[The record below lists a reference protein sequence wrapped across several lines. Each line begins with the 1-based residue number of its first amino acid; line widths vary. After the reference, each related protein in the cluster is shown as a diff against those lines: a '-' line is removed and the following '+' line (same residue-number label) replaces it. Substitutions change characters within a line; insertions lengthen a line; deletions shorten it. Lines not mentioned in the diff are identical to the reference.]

1 MTDLEAFLHALI
13 RPGITLA
20 VVAAVI
26 ASATWALG
34 RASKGHSERAL
45 VRQGILLLLYTFGAI
60 ALLVSVPMSDTLRG
74 QLLGIAGIVMSA
86 SLALSS
92 TTFLGN
98 AIAGVMLRSI
108 KSFRLGDFIEV
119 GDHVGRVSGRGL
131 FHVEIQSED
140 RNLTTLP
147 NLFVATNPTKVTPAA
162 GALASAEVSLGYDVP
177 RADVEAALLE
187 AATVVGLADAF
198 VLVIS
203 LGDFSVVYRVS
214 GLLGDSGRLVST
226 RSALRA
232 AMMDV
237 LHRRRVEIVS
247 PAFMNQRQVGDQI
260 FIPAVAVAPPA
271 HAPVRP
277 APEDV
282 IFDKADRAASVG
294 QLEVEI
300 RAQEAAL
307 QQLKAED
314 AADEQVAAA
323 ERALAALRGQV
334 SAAKQALVDPE
345 ATPPGG

>member
-1 MTDLEAFLHALI
+1 VTDLEALLHALI
-13 RPGITLA
+13 RPGLTLA

-26 ASATWALG
+26 AGATWALR

-60 ALLVSVPMSDTLRG
+60 ALLVSLPMSDSLRG
-74 QLLGIAGIVMSA
+74 QLLGLAGIVMSA

-98 AIAGVMLRSI
+98 AIAGIMLRSV

-119 GDHVGRVSGRGL
+119 GDHIGRVTGRGL

-147 NLFVATNPTKVTPAA
+147 NLFVATNPAKVTPAA

-177 RADVEAALLE
+177 RAEIEAALLD
-187 AATVVGLADAF
+187 AAAAVGLSEAF
-198 VLVIS
+198 VLVVS

-232 AMMDV
+232 AMMDA
-237 LHRRRVEIVS
+237 LHARRVEIVS
-247 PAFMNQRQVGDQI
+247 PSFMNQRQVGDQV
-260 FIPAVAVAPPA
+260 FIPVASLAPAVT
-271 HAPVRP
+271 APVGP

-282 IFDKADRAASVG
+282 MFDKADRAAAVG
-294 QLEVEI
+294 RLEADVAA
-300 RAQEAAL
+300 REAAL
-307 QQLKAED
+307 EGLREEEGAE
-314 AADEQVAAA
+314 ERVAAE
-323 ERALAALRGQV
+323 EREIASLREQV
-334 SAAKQALVDPE
+334 SAAKQALIDSDV
-345 ATPPGG
+345 TPPGA

>member
-26 ASATWALG
+26 VSATWALR

-45 VRQGILLLLYTFGAI
+45 VRQGILLLLYTIGAI

-86 SLALSS
+86 SLALSA

-131 FHVEIQSED
+131 FYVEIQSED

-177 RADVEAALLE
+177 RDDVEAALLD
-187 AATVVGLADAF
+187 AAAAIGLSEAF
-198 VLVIS
+198 VLVVS

-214 GLLGDSGRLVST
+214 GLLGDSGRIVST

-232 AMMDV
+232 AMMDA
-237 LHRRRVEIVS
+237 LHQRRIEIVS
-247 PAFMNQRQVGDQI
+247 PAFMNQRQVSDQV
-260 FIPAVAVAPPA
+260 FIPVVAAAPT
-271 HAPVRP
+271 APTGP
-277 APEDV
+277 PPEEV
-282 IFDKADRAASVG
+282 MFDKAGRAAAVER
-294 QLEVEI
+294 LEADV
-300 RAQEAAL
+300 AAREVAL
-307 QQLKAED
+307 EGLRGEEG
-314 AADEQVAAA
+314 ADERVAAA
-323 ERALAALRGQV
+323 EREIAVLREQV
-334 SAAKQALVDPE
+334 NAAKQALVDPDI
-345 ATPPGG
+345 GG